1 MKILLTGSSGFV
13 GTNLAEHLVT
23 EHEVFGVDL
32 VAPIEPMYPTTYFKG
47 DLLDRKFLDELF
59 KQHKFDIV
67 LHFGAQARVEPSLTD
82 PIGTFRNNVQATIN
96 IMEGCL
102 KYKIRL
108 VYASSETIYGEADRY
123 PEKEHYHF
131 RPDNAYAASKAA
143 CDILVSNCHGLK
155 SVVVRSA
162 MGYGPRSPP
171 NQVVTKFM
179 LKAIDGKGLLF
190 PDGPVRHPT
199 RDMNYIG
206 NFVEGVR
213 LILEHPDV
221 TGIFNIGSGEEI
233 DMLSLAEKI
242 ISIVGNGEI
251 VYDHN
256 FKYRPGEEG
265 KRTWLDITKAK
276 ITIGYEPK
284 IKVDEGLRLTHNW
297 LVNGGRKLYG
307 WWTK

>member
-1 MKILLTGSSGFV
+1 MRVLITGISGFV
-13 GTNLAEHLVT
+13 GTSVAEHLTQNTDHEFFGSDLYKPT
-23 EHEVFGVDL
+23 EGFTNVKYV
-32 VAPIEPMYPTTYFKG
+32 YG
-47 DLLDRKFLDELF
+47 DLRQRSHVDALIGFVKPDVV
-59 KQHKFDIV
+59 I
-67 LHFGAQARVEPSLTD
+67 HFAAQARVEPSLVD
-82 PIGTFRNNVQATIN
+82 PVGTYRSNVDATIN
-96 IMEGCL
+96 IMEACL
-102 KYKIRL
+102 KHQVGRL

-206 NFVEGVR
+206 NFVEGIR
-213 LILEHPDV
+213 LILQHPDV

-242 ISIVGNGEI
+242 ISIVGNGQI

-276 ITIGYEPK
+276 ITFGYNPE
-284 IKVDEGLRLTHNW
+284 IHLNEGLERTYNW
-297 LVNGGRKLYG
+297 LIKSGRKLYK
-307 WWTK
+307 W